1 MKLDSFAFNA
11 CRGIE
16 FLAAC
21 RLALCLR
28 KSTYRY
34 LHLEVVVDTSLRHF
48 HLINIRVCRCHI
60 TTVLGEDIVTVVG
73 D

>member
-11 CRGIE
+11 CGGVE

-21 RLALCLR
+21 RLTLCLR
-28 KSTYRY
+28 KSADRN

-60 TTVLGEDIVTVVG
+60 LTVLGEDIVTIVG